1 MSFASYEFLFKF
13 LPLAL
18 VVVWI
23 ATAIGGARL
32 FVPALAAV
40 SVAFYASSSLAHLAL
55 LLTLIASSW
64 LLSRL
69 HAALNGGAI
78 AGAAILAGVLV
89 NLSTLGVWKYGD
101 SLVEAINAL
110 TPFEAREPGLLMP
123 LGISFYALQQI
134 GYLLD
139 LHKGRTRVRG
149 LLDYAAFVL
158 FFPQLLAG
166 PIVRHKRMG
175 AEFDRVRAGV
185 PLSERLDMAGQG
197 FFWIAMGLFKK
208 TVIADSLAR
217 LTVPDLTA
225 AAGGDIT
232 AFEAWRLMLASPLR
246 IYFDFAGY
254 SDMAVGLG
262 LLFGV
267 RLPANFNAPFR
278 VGNFREGWR
287 RWHITFHQFIRD
299 HVYGPLSRRLAGV
312 PLGGLLA
319 MFIAVMLSALWH
331 VDNVQLLVWGL
342 GVFAFIL
349 LGMRLK
355 FAPGRG
361 AWRYIGVELVLSGVI
376 AVVFV
381 APSGEI
387 AARVLLSAVGIG
399 PGAWSWAQFSWAQDG
414 LSLLAVLSVYALAK
428 TEIST
433 QTLIGGERGHP
444 RRTLFGW
451 RPPAFALGPGWAW
464 FAAALFL
471 TGVWFAGE
479 SAPFIY
485 FQF

>member
-1 MSFASYEFLFKF
+1 MSFASYTFLFEF

-18 VVVWI
+18 AAVWL

-40 SVAFYASSSLAHLAL
+40 SVAFYAASSIPHLILLLAL
-55 LLTLIASSW
+55 ITVTW
-64 LLSRL
+64 VLSRL
-69 HAALNGGAI
+69 FSALKDAPGAVWII
-78 AGAAILAGVLV
+78 AAGVLV
-89 NLSTLGVWKYGD
+89 NLSALAIWKYGD
-101 SLVEAINAL
+101 SLVQAWNML
-110 TPFEAREPGLLMP
+110 GFMPAREPGLLMP

-139 LHKGRTRVRG
+139 LNKGRTRARG

-166 PIVRHKRMG
+166 PIVRHTRMA
-175 AEFDRVRAGV
+175 AEFDRVRAGIDFNT
-185 PLSERLDMAGQG
+185 RLDMAGQG
-197 FFWIAMGLFKK
+197 FVWIAAGLFKK
-208 TVIADSLAR
+208 AVIADSLAR
-217 LTVPDLTA
+217 ISVPDLTA
-225 AAGGDIT
+225 AAGGDIA

-246 IYFDFAGY
+246 IYFDFSGY

-278 VGNFREGWR
+278 VSNFREGWR
-287 RWHITFHQFIRD
+287 HWHITFHQFIRD
-299 HVYGPLSRRLAGV
+299 HVYAPLRKRL
-312 PLGGLLA
+312 PGGGRSAFAALFLS
-319 MFIAVMLSALWH
+319 VMLSALWH
-331 VDNVQLLVWGL
+331 VDNVQFLIWGL

-349 LGMRLK
+349 IGMRLN
-355 FAPGRG
+355 FRPGRS

-381 APSGEI
+381 APGGEV
-387 AARVLLSAVGIG
+387 AARVLLAAIGIG
-399 PGAWSWAQFSWAQDG
+399 DGAWRWTEFDWMVDG
-414 LSLLAVLSVYALAK
+414 GSIAAVLAVYAFAK
-428 TEIST
+428 SEIST
-433 QTLIGGERGHP
+433 QTLLYAERGHA
-444 RRTLFGW
+444 RRHLFGW
-451 RPPAFALGPGWAW
+451 RPPAFAQNAGWALY
-464 FAAALFL
+464 AAALFL
-471 TGVWFAGE
+471 AGVWFTGD

>member
-1 MSFASYEFLFKF
+1 MSFASYEFLFEF

-40 SVAFYASSSLAHLAL
+40 SVAFYASSSIPHLIL
-55 LLTLIASSW
+55 LLGLIALTW
-64 LLSRL
+64 VLSRL
-69 HAALNGGAI
+69 HAALPGGR
-78 AGAAILAGVLV
+78 AGGLVILIGVLV
-89 NLSTLGVWKYGD
+89 NLSALGVWKYGD
-101 SLVEAINAL
+101 SLVEAFNAL

-139 LHKGRTRVRG
+139 LHKGRTKVRG
-149 LLDYAAFVL
+149 PIDYAGFVL

-166 PIVRHKRMG
+166 PIVRHTRMS
-175 AEFDRVRAGV
+175 AEFERVRAGIAF
-185 PLSERLDMAGQG
+185 SERLDMAGQG
-197 FFWIAMGLFKK
+197 FVWIAMGLFKK
-208 TVIADSLAR
+208 AVIADSLAR
-217 LTVPDLTA
+217 VSVPDLTA

-232 AFEAWRLMLASPLR
+232 TFEAWRLMIASPLR

-278 VGNFREGWR
+278 VSNFREGWR
-287 RWHITFHQFIRD
+287 HWHITFHQFIRD

-312 PLGGLLA
+312 PLGGFAA
-319 MFIAVMLSALWH
+319 MFVAVMLSALWH
-331 VDNVQLLVWGL
+331 VDNVQFLVWGL

-349 LGMRLK
+349 IGMRLK

-361 AWRYIGVELVLSGVI
+361 AWRYVGIEIVLSGVI

-381 APSGEI
+381 APSGEV
-387 AARVLLSAVGIG
+387 AVTVLLAAIG
-399 PGAWSWAQFSWAQDG
+399 LGEGAWRWADFDPLRDG
-414 LSLLAVLSVYALAK
+414 ATLAAVLAVYGLAK

-433 QTLIGGERGHP
+433 QTLIGADRTHP

-451 RPPAFALGPGWAW
+451 RPPAFTLGPGWAV
-464 FAAALFL
+464 FAATLFL
-471 TGVWFAGE
+471 AGAWFAGE